1 MNGFLIF
8 VDVDLLLGCE
18 GGDSDRRAS
27 SDQMRPEVLLFK
39 LSLNIFIFN
48 VMVLH
53 HVTFLIVQAD
63 VGWMQT
69 LRHLYGLTLALTKA
83 SAIVLDDEEG
93 RSSLSARC

>member
-1 MNGFLIF
+1 MNGSSIF
-8 VDVDLLLGCE
+8 VGVDLLLDCE
-18 GGDSDRRAS
+18 GDDGDRRAS
-27 SDQMRPEVLLFK
+27 GDQMRPEVLLFK
-39 LSLNIFIFN
+39 LSLNNFIFN
-48 VMVLH
+48 VMLVD
-53 HVTFLIVQAD
+53 HVTFLIAQAD